1 MTNEEQILER
11 IERLENEI
19 APMARAA
26 RSMGELREELTPRVN
41 EAVQALIVEL
51 ADVESD
57 FQIEDLLFLIKK
69 AMRNVRN
76 LNFTLDQLKN
86 FIDFA
91 QTAEPLMKS
100 TVPQI
105 IYYLDDLE
113 RKGLFQMATVF
124 IDVVTKIG
132 ETHTAEDMEQIGDG
146 MAELIGILKK
156 LTAPE
161 ALALLNNAADIPAS
175 MDISRAKPVG
185 PLGMF
190 WRLGDPD
197 VKEGMGVLIELS
209 KSLGALKGIDKE
221 P

>member
-76 LNFTLDQLKN
+76 LNFTLDQLQN
-86 FIDFA
+86 LIDFA

-124 IDVVTKIG
+124 IDVMTKIG
-132 ETHTAEDMEQIGDG
+132 ESHTPEDMEQIGDG
-146 MAELIGILKK
+146 MVELIGILKK

-161 ALALLNNAADIPAS
+161 ALALLDKAADLPTS
-175 MDISRAKPVG
+175 VDISHAKPVG
-185 PLGMF
+185 PMGMF

-197 VKEGMGVLIELS
+197 VKEGMGVLLELS
-209 KSLGALKGIDKE
+209 KGLGALKG
-221 P
+221 